1 MTSYC
6 RAALYVVMA
15 VLCLLG
21 LTLLPNMFFGDG
33 INGYA
38 ALDFVSILYVIVV
51 VLLCIPL
58 SGILMR
64 VTDRLRTAK
73 KKEPDLITKPRI

>member
-1 MTSYC
+1 M
-6 RAALYVVMA
+6 AAV
-15 VLCLLG
+15 CLLA
-21 LTLLPNMFFGDG
+21 LTLLPGMFFGDG
-33 INGYA
+33 KGTYV
-38 ALDFVSILYVIVV
+38 ALDFVSVLYVIVV

-64 VTDRLRTAK
+64 VTDSLRTAK

>member
-1 MTSYC
+1 MILQLN
-6 RAALYVVMA
+6 AAQFDRNAPV
-15 VLCLLG
+15 
-21 LTLLPNMFFGDG
+21 
-33 INGYA
+33 
-38 ALDFVSILYVIVV
+38 LYVIVV